1 MKHSVK
7 TGFSF
12 GLTSA
17 VITTL
22 GLIAGLY
29 SGTSSKSAVLGAVI
43 MVALADSLSDA
54 LGIHVSEESEN
65 SHSHKTVWEATF
77 STFLF
82 KSVVTLTFA
91 VPFIFLELSRA
102 VWVSILWGLL
112 LLSVFSFYLAKD
124 RGARGG
130 AVIAEH
136 LLIAAFVVVCTYSI
150 GLWIS
155 SRFGQI

>member
-1 MKHSVK
+1 MRHSVK

-29 SGTSSKSAVLGAVI
+29 SGTNSKSAVLGAVI
-43 MVALADSLSDA
+43 MIALADSLADA

-65 SHSHKTVWEATF
+65 SHSHKTVWEATC

-91 VPFIFLELSRA
+91 VPFIFLELAQA
-102 VWVSILWGLL
+102 VWAGMLWGVV
-112 LLSVFSFYLAKD
+112 LLSVFSFHLAKA
-124 RGARGG
+124 RGANRP

-136 LLIAAFVVVCTYSI
+136 LLIAAFVVGCTYSI
-150 GLWIS
+150 GLWLS